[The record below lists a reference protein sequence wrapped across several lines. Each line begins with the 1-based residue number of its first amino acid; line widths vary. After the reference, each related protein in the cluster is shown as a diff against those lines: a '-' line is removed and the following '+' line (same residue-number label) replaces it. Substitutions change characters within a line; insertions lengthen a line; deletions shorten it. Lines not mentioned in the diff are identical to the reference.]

1 DAPGAAAKASVEP
14 GEPVA
19 DADHPQPA
27 AQALSETRRVLI
39 QVRMPP
45 VGTPASSLSPAAAA
59 PDQAPASK
67 AAPAPEPVP
76 APQNP

>member
-1 DAPGAAAKASVEP
+1 AKASVEP

-19 DADHPQPA
+19 DADQPQPSA
-27 AQALSETRRVLI
+27 RALAETRWVLI

-59 PDQAPASK
+59 SDPAPASP
-67 AAPAPEPVP
+67 AAPTPEPVP